1 MYLFEYLLQLTRQ
14 FFTTMPGTP
23 MERENNMLV
32 GKLQTAERSPEEPKQ
47 ETVVRE
53 ITQTD
58 RLNKKLLVSV
68 LERMKKLDGQFD
80 KFMEDSRE
88 NSAESQD
95 DNEF

>member
-1 MYLFEYLLQLTRQ
+1 
-14 FFTTMPGTP
+14 MPGTP
-23 MERENNMLV
+23 MEQDNNML
-32 GKLQTAERSPEEPKQ
+32 GKLQTAERPPEEPKQ

-58 RLNKKLLVSV
+58 HLNKKLLVSV
-68 LERMKKLDGQFD
+68 LERMKKSDGQFD